1 MVVNHN
7 MASICESR
15 QLRYNVKKMEV
26 SSKKL
31 ATGYKIIGAND
42 DAAGLQ
48 ISETMRHQT
57 RGLNKASRNS
67 QDGISMLQTADAALQ
82 ETQDVLGRMVE
93 LTTQAANDTHTDAD
107 RRSIQDELDQLNQE
121 VDRIAYTTN
130 FNQQYILAEGTPQAA
145 PGYYRIQSG
154 ALNGQSIDIQ
164 FVNASKESLG
174 VDKVDVSSHQK
185 ASASITMVQDAIEK
199 ASHWRDKFGAQQERL
214 EHAVRNTDN
223 TSENTQSAE
232 SSKRDTN
239 MNMEMVLY
247 STNRILVHA
256 SQSILAQYNDD
267 AVYINEVV
275 EQFHQMTEELK
286 ELQEELLAHYGKGTF
301 LIPVEENGQIPILKQ
316 KDGSLYQPVFTDVLE
331 FQKFTKGRP
340 VRSAVVPGEKIAE
353 LLKKALYFYRI
364 RIMYYRSTWIK

>member
-107 RRSIQDELDQLNQE
+107 RRSIQDEIDQ
-121 VDRIAYTTN
+121 
-130 FNQQYILAEGTPQAA
+130 
-145 PGYYRIQSG
+145 IQSG

-185 ASASITMVQDAIEK
+185 ASESITMVQDAIET

-267 AVYINEVV
+267 AKAVLE
-275 EQFHQMTEELK
+275 
-286 ELQEELLAHYGKGTF
+286 
-301 LIPVEENGQIPILKQ
+301 ILK
-316 KDGSLYQPVFTDVLE
+316 
-331 FQKFTKGRP
+331 
-340 VRSAVVPGEKIAE
+340 
-353 LLKKALYFYRI
+353 
-364 RIMYYRSTWIK
+364 

>member
-107 RRSIQDELDQLNQE
+107 RRSIQDEIDQLNQE

-185 ASASITMVQDAIEK
+185 ASESITM
-199 ASHWRDKFGAQQERL
+199 
-214 EHAVRNTDN
+214 AVRNTDN

-267 AVYINEVV
+267 AKAVLE
-275 EQFHQMTEELK
+275 
-286 ELQEELLAHYGKGTF
+286 
-301 LIPVEENGQIPILKQ
+301 ILK
-316 KDGSLYQPVFTDVLE
+316 
-331 FQKFTKGRP
+331 
-340 VRSAVVPGEKIAE
+340 
-353 LLKKALYFYRI
+353 
-364 RIMYYRSTWIK
+364 

>member
-185 ASASITMVQDAIEK
+185 ASASITMVQD
-199 ASHWRDKFGAQQERL
+199 KFGAQQERL

-223 TSENTQSAE
+223 SSENTQSAE

-267 AVYINEVV
+267 AKAVLE
-275 EQFHQMTEELK
+275 
-286 ELQEELLAHYGKGTF
+286 
-301 LIPVEENGQIPILKQ
+301 ILK
-316 KDGSLYQPVFTDVLE
+316 
-331 FQKFTKGRP
+331 
-340 VRSAVVPGEKIAE
+340 
-353 LLKKALYFYRI
+353 
-364 RIMYYRSTWIK
+364 

>member
-82 ETQDVLGRMVE
+82 ETQ
-93 LTTQAANDTHTDAD
+93 TDAD

-185 ASASITMVQDAIEK
+185 ASASITMVQGAIEK

-267 AVYINEVV
+267 AKAVLE
-275 EQFHQMTEELK
+275 
-286 ELQEELLAHYGKGTF
+286 
-301 LIPVEENGQIPILKQ
+301 ILK
-316 KDGSLYQPVFTDVLE
+316 
-331 FQKFTKGRP
+331 
-340 VRSAVVPGEKIAE
+340 
-353 LLKKALYFYRI
+353 
-364 RIMYYRSTWIK
+364 

>member
-15 QLRYNVKKMEV
+15 QLRYNVKKMEK

-145 PGYYRIQSG
+145 PGYYRAGTATFRAFAGAYIAICRERPRVREIYAFPDLHSG
-154 ALNGQSIDIQ
+154 KIGTLTLILHTEDFQMITWHEELTFDFSDPVSNEVFTENCIFFDIETTGFSPARTDLYLIGCATRRDSLLCIDQ
-164 FVNASKESLG
+164 F
-174 VDKVDVSSHQK
+174 
-185 ASASITMVQDAIEK
+185 
-199 ASHWRDKFGAQQERL
+199 F
-214 EHAVRNTDN
+214 
-223 TSENTQSAE
+223 SENA
-232 SSKRDTN
+232 
-239 MNMEMVLY
+239 
-247 STNRILVHA
+247 A
-256 SQSILAQYNDD
+256 AQPRTYD
-267 AVYINEVV
+267 
-275 EQFHQMTEELK
+275 HRLGLRMR
-286 ELQEELLAHYGKGTF
+286 H
-301 LIPVEENGQIPILKQ
+301 
-316 KDGSLYQPVFTDVLE
+316 
-331 FQKFTKGRP
+331 
-340 VRSAVVPGEKIAE
+340 
-353 LLKKALYFYRI
+353 
-364 RIMYYRSTWIK
+364 

>member
-1 MVVNHN
+1 
-7 MASICESR
+7 
-15 QLRYNVKKMEV
+15 MEV

-107 RRSIQDELDQLNQE
+107 RRSIQDEIDQLNQE

-185 ASASITMVQDAIEK
+185 ASESITMVQDAIET

-267 AVYINEVV
+267 AKAVLE
-275 EQFHQMTEELK
+275 
-286 ELQEELLAHYGKGTF
+286 
-301 LIPVEENGQIPILKQ
+301 ILK
-316 KDGSLYQPVFTDVLE
+316 
-331 FQKFTKGRP
+331 
-340 VRSAVVPGEKIAE
+340 
-353 LLKKALYFYRI
+353 
-364 RIMYYRSTWIK
+364 